1 MLRNKPKKYE
11 GSTLCGNLVYDKD
24 TISKMWCED
33 TDDVQ
38 GSKTILY
45 DTVTADTCYYTFV
58 KTHRMYSTKSEP

>member
-33 TDDVQ
+33 TDDV
-38 GSKTILY
+38 
-45 DTVTADTCYYTFV
+45 
-58 KTHRMYSTKSEP
+58 